1 MSDFTNKDM
10 KENIKKSLGL
20 EKDKTHLNESYVAQT
35 KTFSLPTEL
44 LSSANK
50 KAHIDLYEGYVAEFN
65 KISAE
70 LDSVDRNN
78 VNKNNS
84 KFRSLKIDETYN
96 GNAAYLHELYFANI
110 SDLHSEVAMDSLAY
124 MRLTRDFGT
133 FDDWQRDFMACCLA
147 SRNGWACTVYNV
159 WLQSYQNCVIDLHS
173 SNVPVGVFP
182 VITLDMWEHAYYRD
196 YLNNSKVYT
205 VAMMKQLNWKVIET
219 RVKKA
224 EKIGQILRSST

>member
-1 MSDFTNKDM
+1 MSDFTNKDI

-205 VAMMKQLNWKVIET
+205 VAMMKQLNWNVIEK
-219 RVKKA
+219 RFRKA
-224 EKIGQILRSST
+224 DKIINILSEG

>member
-1 MSDFTNKDM
+1 MSDFTNKDI

-44 LSSANK
+44 LSMANK

>member
-1 MSDFTNKDM
+1 MSDFTNKDI
-10 KENIKKSLGL
+10 KDNIKKSLGI
-20 EKDKTHLNESYVAQT
+20 EKDDAHLNESYVAQV
-35 KTFSLPTEL
+35 KNFKLPTEL

-50 KAHIDLYEGYVAEFN
+50 SAHIELYEGYVAEFN

-78 VNKNNS
+78 SNKNNS

-110 SDLHSEVAMDSLAY
+110 SDVHSEVAMDSLSY
-124 MRLTRDFGT
+124 MRLSRDFGT
-133 FDDWQRDFMACCLA
+133 FDDWQRDFIACCLA
-147 SRNGWACTVYNV
+147 SRNGWVCTVYNA

-173 SNVPVGVFP
+173 SNVPIGVFP
-182 VITLDMWEHAYYRD
+182 IITLDMWEHAYYRD
-196 YLNNSKVYT
+196 YLNNPKTYT
-205 VAMMKQLNWKVIET
+205 VAMMKQLNWNVIES

>member
-1 MSDFTNKDM
+1 MSDFTNKDI
-10 KENIKKSLGL
+10 KENIKKSLGI
-20 EKDKTHLNESYVAQT
+20 EKDETHLNESYVAQT

-50 KAHIDLYEGYVAEFN
+50 KAHLELYEGYVAEFN

-70 LDSVDRNN
+70 LDSVDRSN

-124 MRLTRDFGT
+124 MRLSRDFGT
-133 FDDWQRDFMACCLA
+133 FDDWQRDFMACCLV

-182 VITLDMWEHAYYRD
+182 VIALDMWEHAYYRD
-196 YLNNSKVYT
+196 YLNNSKTYT
-205 VAMMKQLNWKVIET
+205 VAMMKQLNWNVLES
-219 RVKKA
+219 RVKRA
-224 EKIGQILRSST
+224 EKIGQILRSAT

>member
-10 KENIKKSLGL
+10 KENIKKSLGI
-20 EKDKTHLNESYVAQT
+20 EKDKAHLSESYVAQT
-35 KTFSLPTEL
+35 KTFNLPTEL
-44 LSSANK
+44 LSNANK
-50 KAHIDLYEGYVAEFN
+50 KAHIALYEGYVTEFN

-70 LDSVDRNN
+70 LDSVDRSS

-182 VITLDMWEHAYYRD
+182 IITLDMWEHAYYRD

>member
-1 MSDFTNKDM
+1 MSDFTNKDI